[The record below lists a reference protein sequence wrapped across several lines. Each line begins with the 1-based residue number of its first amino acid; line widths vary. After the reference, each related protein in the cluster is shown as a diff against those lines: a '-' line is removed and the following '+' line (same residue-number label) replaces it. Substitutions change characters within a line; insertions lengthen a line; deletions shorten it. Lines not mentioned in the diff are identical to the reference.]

1 MKTKFELWETQDGT
15 RYTLKFN
22 EVAKDTFE
30 WDGCYESHNE
40 DLDNFLASYVT
51 AEAGNDYVPS
61 FFSETGERLY

>member
-22 EVAKDTFE
+22 EVAKGIFE
-30 WDGCYESHNE
+30 WDKGYEAHDEES
-40 DLDNFLASYVT
+40 DTFLASYVIT
-51 AEAGNDYVPS
+51 EAANDYVPS